1 MVIKLVYLFGGKSMG
16 RGEGGGGQ
24 TKCFMGMRR

>member
-16 RGEGGGGQ
+16 RGEGGGQ
-24 TKCFMGMRR
+24 TKCFMGMRG